1 MSSLTIQVSDESF
14 SRLAELASATHQKIE
29 DFARDTLEAHV
40 ARLAD
45 LAHHDSDV
53 CPPECAWEPNAETLE
68 AFAQYERGEYT
79 SHNSVEEL
87 MACIKKFAQ
96 EKPV

>member
-29 DFARDTLEAHV
+29 DFARDALEAHV
-40 ARLAD
+40 AQLTYNDQER
-45 LAHHDSDV
+45 S
-53 CPPECAWEPNAETLE
+53 WEPNAETLE

-79 SHNSVEEL
+79 SNNSIEEL
-87 MACIKKFAQ
+87 MAELKNAAR
-96 EKPV
+96 